1 MARLTAIDLFAGIGG
16 IRLGLEQAGFDV
28 IYSNDCDKFCKITF
42 ESNFNDKL
50 DTRKIED
57 VPLSDIPDNIDLLT
71 GGFPCQPFSLA
82 GLRRGFDDPRGSLFS
97 IVANIIKEKRPGAFL
112 LENVKNLKRHD
123 GGNTLRFIINTL
135 RDDLGYFVPDPVIL
149 NSKFFGV
156 PQGRERIY
164 IVGFR
169 NRVDFEFPVGSTRIP
184 KLIDTLEEGVDD
196 EFYFLSQKYLDCLIE
211 HKNRHKEKGHGFG
224 LEILE
229 PEGISNTLVVGNM
242 GRERNLVRD
251 LRSKIAY
258 SKNDQGVRKLTIREC
273 ARLQG
278 FPDNFSFEPV
288 SRTQAYKQL
297 GNSVSVPV
305 IKAIAMNIILA
316 LNAKRRNAIDIINR
330 KEVNLPQ
337 EIL

>member
-1 MARLTAIDLFAGIGG
+1 MDL
-16 IRLGLEQAGFDV
+16 DW
-28 IYSNDCDKFCKITF
+28 KFW
-42 ESNFNDKL
+42 N
-50 DTRKIED
+50 RKE
-57 VPLSDIPDNIDLLT
+57 
-71 GGFPCQPFSLA
+71 
-82 GLRRGFDDPRGSLFS
+82 
-97 IVANIIKEKRPGAFL
+97 
-112 LENVKNLKRHD
+112 
-123 GGNTLRFIINTL
+123 
-135 RDDLGYFVPDPVIL
+135 Y
-149 NSKFFGV
+149 
-156 PQGRERIY
+156 
-164 IVGFR
+164 
-169 NRVDFEFPVGSTRIP
+169 
-184 KLIDTLEEGVDD
+184 
-196 EFYFLSQKYLDCLIE
+196 
-211 HKNRHKEKGHGFG
+211 
-224 LEILE
+224 
-229 PEGISNTLVVGNM
+229 
-242 GRERNLVRD
+242 RNLVRD